1 MSAVV
6 LEQDEI
12 LAMELEIRAS
22 LRAVRGALESLHRP
36 VSPALVRAQQATLN
50 VMAAIEA
57 ESPFLKAGDAG
68 RALGSR
74 SQTPRNAAAK
84 AHLEGR
90 ILGVPAGA
98 QTVYPAFQFVD
109 GSALPVIAELRT
121 LGAAA
126 GWDERNIVLWLFRPT
141 TYLPD
146 AGRPIDLLVSEPEVV
161 LAAAVQAWNI
171 EW

>member
-6 LEQDEI
+6 VEQDEI
-12 LAMELEIRAS
+12 LALEMEIRAS

-36 VSPALVRAQQATLN
+36 VPPALVRAQQATLN
-50 VMAAIEA
+50 AMAAIEA
-57 ESPFLKAGDAG
+57 ETPFLKAGEAG

-90 ILGVPAGA
+90 VLGIRVGA

-109 GSALPVIAELRT
+109 GTVLPVIAELRA
-121 LGAAA
+121 LGVAS
-126 GWDERNIVLWLFRPT
+126 GQDERDVLLWLFSPT
-141 TYLPD
+141 TYLAP
-146 AGRPIDLLVSEPEVV
+146 AGRPIDLLVSDPRAV
-161 LAAAVQAWNI
+161 LDIARQAWNI